1 MKFLHSTVLLM
12 AAVALGLTACGQR
25 DREEANKTSDGSDT
39 FVYVKPDLKKYAK
52 KSSVEETPASS
63 SAGAKEK
70 STGKDRSVTPTSD
83 VEKK

>member
-1 MKFLHSTVLLM
+1 MKFLDSTVLLM

-25 DREEANKTSDGSDT
+25 DREEAKKTSDGSDT

-52 KSSVEETPASS
+52 KSPVKETSASS
-63 SAGAKEK
+63 STDAKEK
-70 STGKDRSVTPTSD
+70 SPDGDRPVAPTSH